1 MEANIH
7 NCVNVLKEAKAIK
20 VKGYVGAWAVIDDM
34 NGYVLL
40 EHNTYGD
47 ETCYLVAKAKDYIN
61 KAFVKK
67 ATGEKVILPYIEEA
81 YETYDD
87 IETALEDY
95 DLI

>member
-20 VKGYVGAWAVIDDM
+20 VKDYVGAWAVIDDM

-47 ETCYLVAKAKDYIN
+47 ETCYLVAKAKDFIW
-61 KAFVKK
+61 KAFKK
-67 ATGEKVILPYIEEA
+67 KGTEEKVILPYFEET
-81 YETYDD
+81 YETYDGL
-87 IETALEDY
+87 EEALEDY
-95 DLI
+95 DLN